1 MSRGG
6 NALRPFDLC
15 TDRNHDRREDRSLE
29 QISWLAVLLWHVLD
43 EQHERRDEQE
53 QYLQLAQLREA
64 VVACVEIKFLAA
76 RLRNRWIMASTPST
90 RRLLDGVWRC
100 WFLTAR
106 RSQHGRVL
114 VHPTHWLIYA
124 RTSALGTFRPA
135 PSVAAQRVVLRAARS
150 VGSGGTFSA

>member
-1 MSRGG
+1 MLTESDASRQ
-6 NALRPFDLC
+6 FDLC
-15 TDRNHDRREDRSLE
+15 TDRDHDRREDRSLE

-90 RRLLDGVWRC
+90 RHLLDGMEVPVPHAPDALVDLCTGRRC
-100 WFLTAR
+100 PR
-106 RSQHGRVL
+106 CRG
-114 VHPTHWLIYA
+114 
-124 RTSALGTFRPA
+124 
-135 PSVAAQRVVLRAARS
+135 
-150 VGSGGTFSA
+150 

>member
-1 MSRGG
+1 MNASRQ
-6 NALRPFDLC
+6 FDLC
-15 TDRNHDRREDRSLE
+15 TDRDHDRREDRSLE

-90 RRLLDGVWRC
+90 RRLLDGVEVPVPHRSTEPGRPRAPDALVDLCTGRRC
-100 WFLTAR
+100 PR
-106 RSQHGRVL
+106 CRG
-114 VHPTHWLIYA
+114 
-124 RTSALGTFRPA
+124 
-135 PSVAAQRVVLRAARS
+135 
-150 VGSGGTFSA
+150 

>member
-1 MSRGG
+1 MRYPQGHAIEPASRRWRGG
-6 NALRPFDLC
+6 DASRQFDLC
-15 TDRNHDRREDRSLE
+15 TDRDHDRREDRSLE

-90 RRLLDGVWRC
+90 RHLLEGVEVSVP
-100 WFLTAR
+100 R
-106 RSQHGRVL
+106 RSTE
-114 VHPTHWLIYA
+114 PA
-124 RTSALGTFRPA
+124 RP
-135 PSVAAQRVVLRAARS
+135 RS
-150 VGSGGTFSA
+150 RRERT